1 MPRIRRGSPEALTST
16 RDRWAGATRAPKHH
30 VTFWKN
36 TEKSLVALP
45 LAALFFRA
53 ISSMVSWRN
62 LASSSLTRSS
72 FFSLSSCEVKEGVLH
87 SLPAPHPPHGF
98 PGWHQAEQMLP
109 LLRWEPRRGVH
120 ATLQPSAA
128 HISLNSTHSHQV
140 LCILRPSLLFHG
152 FKKYLCGLLEQGPAS
167 DASELHRPCGVKQVR
182 DLGAV

>member
-1 MPRIRRGSPEALTST
+1 MPRVRRGSPEALTST
-16 RDRWAGATRAPKHH
+16 RDQWAGATRAPKHH
-30 VTFWKN
+30 GTFWKN

-72 FFSLSSCEVKEGVLH
+72 FFSLSSCEVKEGALH
-87 SLPAPHPPHGF
+87 SLACTPAPHGF

-109 LLRWEPRRGVH
+109 LLQWEPRRGVH
-120 ATLQPSAA
+120 VTPQRSAA

-152 FKKYLCGLLEQGPAS
+152 FTKYPCGLLEQGPAS
-167 DASELHRPCGVKQVR
+167 DASKLRRPCGNKSVTV
-182 DLGAV
+182 GAV